1 MVQTMDALSPPTMGP
16 GEMVSD
22 DMEVEI
28 HDLTSPVAK
37 MRDFG
42 LNTFPATRDA
52 ASTDPASPPMVR
64 EYATSPGPMVPVG
77 VPNGTSN
84 GATGA
89 KLGPSTTLS
98 HHLATASR
106 PGTPTASAATAPAPM
121 LRDRSA
127 SPPSTGPTRVSS
139 TIMDVADPDLG
150 SPVTANDDSGRLSLS
165 TANTVSPGDAR
176 SDVSSQATLPARV
189 GDVGSSENVNPR
201 SLPRARGSAASA
213 TTATT
218 PPSTDPWAAFAAK
231 RAEATKTA
239 RTKDVGVYRPSMA
252 DLAPLL
258 AKHAAGTLAFHDTMP
273 IQKHD
278 KREVVGWLHM
288 DTGNHTKAI
297 NEDAAMASL
306 LHDNQS
312 LVKGDT
318 LVDVIK
324 CEKDTQNRMLRW
336 GIASDT
342 ALRQLQG
349 TTLKLR
355 VTTTS
360 GKIKTTTMMSFQM
373 SLPHALDGFYMDIP
387 AGLQGLF
394 EERLLFETLQRLE
407 PRFLWGMYTSVSATT
422 GLAGSRY
429 RIHFLG
435 SEIPSTMLLDGRM
448 VEEFIFRG
456 RCLRVYGQGW
466 FFRDKRL
473 ARLDLDAAAANITP
487 ATPSTPPAP
496 STTSPPAS
504 SAKPAKRQKTT
515 TKDSNE
521 WTDVRRKQPAV
532 STVPH
537 AVHTHGR
544 PWASPNAFAALHERW
559 TFGHAVHRAT
569 HSGVSFETI
578 IPEPTPLASAPVHS
592 TTGEYVT
599 CPKPLK
605 GKISHVEVP
614 LDDLIAEL
622 HSLETKSSAAVLNHA
637 PVVEAA
643 VLGSDVSLATLVNS
657 GRVDSICTFMGRHP
671 EDFGIQLHRLFA
683 DDRPTFELLIRQRLL
698 HRWLRATWGGS
709 ASFDQLYTKSF
720 GHKMTRDSVVEL
732 FRALQHSDTLEPI
745 VTATDDGDELSLSRV
760 DLELVVALAEV
771 LVAAHSP
778 LYFSSDAAVV
788 LTTGTATEAIPTHRG
803 NRSLSAATMLAV
815 LMTTHMGEEL
825 WRIMDTMFD
834 GDDDMSRV
842 LAHLADIY
850 ESEYVD
856 LASIG
861 NVCWDQK
868 SGHIVVST
876 EPSADSAVAMAT
888 STMTPGVARQY

>member
-1 MVQTMDALSPPTMGP
+1 MVSTRATANAPLLAATVAAGTNSMVQTMDALSPPTTGT
-16 GEMVSD
+16 GETNSD

-42 LNTFPATRDA
+42 LNSFPATRDA

-98 HHLATASR
+98 HHLAMASR
-106 PGTPTASAATAPAPM
+106 PGTTTASAATAPAPM

-127 SPPSTGPTRVSS
+127 SPPSTGPTRVAS
-139 TIMDVADPDLG
+139 DVMGVDDHDLG
-150 SPVTANDDSGRLSLS
+150 PPVTANDDSGRSGLS
-165 TANTVSPGDAR
+165 TDNTVSPGDAR

-189 GDVGSSENVNPR
+189 GDAGSSENVNPR

-213 TTATT
+213 TTATS
-218 PPSTDPWAAFAAK
+218 PPSTDPWAACAAK
-231 RAEATKTA
+231 RAEATKTT
-239 RTKDVGVYRPSMA
+239 RIKDVGAHRPSMV

-373 SLPHALDGFYMDIP
+373 SLPHVLDGFYMDIP

-407 PRFLWGMYTSVSATT
+407 PRFLWG
-422 GLAGSRY
+422 L
-429 RIHFLG
+429 
-435 SEIPSTMLLDGRM
+435 
-448 VEEFIFRG
+448 
-456 RCLRVYGQGW
+456 
-466 FFRDKRL
+466 
-473 ARLDLDAAAANITP
+473 
-487 ATPSTPPAP
+487 
-496 STTSPPAS
+496 
-504 SAKPAKRQKTT
+504 
-515 TKDSNE
+515 
-521 WTDVRRKQPAV
+521 
-532 STVPH
+532 
-537 AVHTHGR
+537 
-544 PWASPNAFAALHERW
+544 SPNAFAALHERW
-559 TFGHAVHRAT
+559 NVGHAVHRAN
-569 HSGVSFETI
+569 HDGVSFESI
-578 IPEPTPLASAPVHS
+578 IPELHQPDNDLAHPTAD
-592 TTGEYVT
+592 EYVT
-599 CPKPLK
+599 CPKPTK
-605 GKISHVEVP
+605 GTVSHVEVP
-614 LDDLIAEL
+614 LDDLLAEL
-622 HSLETKSSAAVLNHA
+622 QLLEAQSSAAIQHHESHVA
-637 PVVEAA
+637 DA
-643 VLGSDVSLATLVNS
+643 VRGSEFDLATMVNS
-657 GRVDSICTFMGRHP
+657 GRVDSICTMMARHP
-671 EDFGIQLHRLFA
+671 VDFGVQLHRLFTA
-683 DDRPTFELLIRQRLL
+683 DRPTFELLIRQRLL

-709 ASFDQLYTKSF
+709 ASFDKLYTKSF
-720 GHKMTRDSVVEL
+720 GHKMTRESVVEL
-732 FRALQHSDTLEPI
+732 FRALQHSDTLAPI
-745 VTATDDGDELSLSRV
+745 VSETEAGDELTLSRL
-760 DLELVVALAEV
+760 DLELVLALAEV
-771 LVAAHSP
+771 LAAAHSP
-778 LYFSSDAAVV
+778 LYFASDAAVMV
-788 LTTGTATEAIPTHRG
+788 STGCTIEIIPAHRG
-803 NRSLSAATMLAV
+803 LRSLSAPTMLAV
-815 LMTTHMGEEL
+815 LMSTHLGEEL
-825 WRIMDTMFD
+825 WRIMETMFD
-834 GDDDMSRV
+834 GDDDMNRV
-842 LAHLADIY
+842 MAHLYDIH
-850 ESEYVD
+850 ESGFVS
-856 LASIG
+856 LPHIG
-861 NVCWDQK
+861 ITRWDQEL
-868 SGHIVVST
+868 GRFVVPT
-876 EPSADSAVAMAT
+876 DEVDDTAT
-888 STMTPGVARQY
+888 PVDDSTMTQVVNRQY